1 MFSYSEILEIIEQ
14 LEKEEDRNCERFC
27 SMNMGNAVQER
38 KKDNAIYHG
47 AFTELRYRLLSRKKF
62 RERKILE
69 DYLNQKCFLLLP

>member
-38 KKDNAIYHG
+38 KKINAFYHC
-47 AFTELRYRLLSRKKF
+47 AFTNLLYMLESRMKF
-62 RERKILE
+62 KERKSE
-69 DYLNQKCFLLLP
+69 ND